1 MSENF
6 IAANRIQELYPKA
19 YEDFLSFYQEN
30 RDNSINAEIENL
42 SFRYQVG
49 WILEYFEE
57 NSVPVNLID
66 FTMSNLSEI
75 LLECFESMEHILSHY
90 S

>member
-6 IAANRIQELYPKA
+6 IAAQRIKELYPKA
-19 YEDFLSFYQEN
+19 YEDFLSFYQEKKEHN
-30 RDNSINAEIENL
+30 FSENIENL
-42 SFRYQVG
+42 SFRYQAG

-57 NSVPVNLID
+57 NSVPVNLVD
-66 FTMSNLSEI
+66 LTMENLSDI
-75 LLECFESMEHILSHY
+75 FLECFESMEHVLSHY